1 MNRLRITFSVML
13 LGGCATL
20 AAWAQDD
27 AAPQET
33 PQEAPAEEAQESRE
47 ATPAGPIPDDN
58 PLPPA
63 SDDEFIPTEE
73 LQADEE
79 VTFPVD
85 I

>member
-1 MNRLRITFSVML
+1 MNRLRIAASVML
-13 LGGCATL
+13 LGGYAAL

-27 AAPQET
+27 AAPPEG
-33 PQEAPAEEAQESRE
+33 PAPEEAQESRE
-47 ATPAGPIPDDN
+47 VTPAGPIPDDN